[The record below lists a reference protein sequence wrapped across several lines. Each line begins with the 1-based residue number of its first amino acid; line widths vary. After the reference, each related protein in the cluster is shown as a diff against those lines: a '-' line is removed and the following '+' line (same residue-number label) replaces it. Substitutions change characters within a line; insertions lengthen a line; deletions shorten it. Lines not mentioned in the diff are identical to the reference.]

1 MASTKWTLD
10 PTHSELGFRIKHLMI
25 SNVSGTFNKFQ
36 VEGETKGEDFTTA
49 KIKLTADMD
58 SIHTNNEQRDAH
70 LRNADFFETDK
81 HPKMIF
87 ESTNVEKVDGEN
99 FRLTGNLTLKNI
111 SYPVILNVEFGGITK
126 DPWGNE
132 RAGFTVSGKI
142 KRSDW
147 GIKFGLMEAGGAM
160 LGDEVKI
167 HSEVQLV
174 KQTVAEAVAA

>member
-1 MASTKWTLD
+1 MATTKWKLD
-10 PTHSELGFRIKHLMI
+10 PIHSELGFRIKHLMI
-25 SNVSGTFNKFQ
+25 TNVSGSFSKFHI
-36 VEGETKGEDFTTA
+36 EGETKGEDFSTA

-70 LRNADFFETDK
+70 LRNADFFETEQ

-87 ESTNVEKVDGEN
+87 ESTSVEKVDAEN
-99 FRLTGNLTLKNI
+99 FRVSGNLTLKSI
-111 SYPVILNVEFGGITK
+111 SHPVVLNVEFGGLTK
-126 DPWGNE
+126 DPWGGE

-147 GIKFGLMEAGGAM
+147 GIRFGLLDGGSAM
-160 LGDEVKI
+160 LADEVKI

-174 KQTVAEAVAA
+174 KQTEAVAA

>member
-1 MASTKWTLD
+1 MATTKWTLD

-25 SNVSGTFNKFQ
+25 ANVSGSFNQFQ

-87 ESTNVEKVDGEN
+87 ESTNC
-99 FRLTGNLTLKNI
+99 
-111 SYPVILNVEFGGITK
+111 
-126 DPWGNE
+126 
-132 RAGFTVSGKI
+132 
-142 KRSDW
+142 
-147 GIKFGLMEAGGAM
+147 
-160 LGDEVKI
+160 
-167 HSEVQLV
+167 
-174 KQTVAEAVAA
+174 

>member
-25 SNVSGTFNKFQ
+25 SNVSGSFNTFQ

-87 ESTNVEKVDGEN
+87 ESTNVEKIDGEN
-99 FRLTGNLTLKNI
+99 YRLTGNLTLKNI
-111 SYPVILNVEFGGITK
+111 SLPVILNVEFGGVTK

-132 RAGFTVSGKI
+132 RAGFTVNGKI

-147 GIKFGLMEAGGAM
+147 GIKFGLLEAGGAM
-160 LGDEVKI
+160 LADEVKI

-174 KQTVAEAVAA
+174 KQVVAEAVAV

>member
-1 MASTKWTLD
+1 MSNTKWTLD
-10 PTHSELGFRIKHLMI
+10 PTHSELGFKIKHLMI
-25 SNVSGTFNKFQ
+25 SNVSGSFNKFQ

-87 ESTNVEKVDGEN
+87 ESTNVEKIDGEN
-99 FRLTGNLTLKNI
+99 FRLTGNLTLKDF

-174 KQTVAEAVAA
+174 KQTVAEAVAV

>member
-10 PTHSELGFRIKHLMI
+10 PTHSELGFKIKHLMI
-25 SNVSGTFNKFQ
+25 SNVSGSFNKFQ

-87 ESTNVEKVDGEN
+87 ESTNVEKIDGED

-167 HSEVQLV
+167 HGEVQLV

>member
-10 PTHSELGFRIKHLMI
+10 PTHSELGFKIKHLMI
-25 SNVSGTFNKFQ
+25 TNVSGFFNSFQ
-36 VEGETKGEDFTTA
+36 VEGVTKDEDFTTA

-70 LRNADFFETDK
+70 LRNADFFETDQ

-87 ESTNVEKVDGEN
+87 ESTGVEKVDGEN
-99 FRLTGNLTLKNI
+99 FRLSGNLTLKNV
-111 SYPVILNVEFGGITK
+111 SHPVQLNVEFGGITK

-132 RAGFTVSGKI
+132 KAGFTVSGKI

-147 GIKFGLMEAGGAM
+147 GIKFGLLEAGGAM
-160 LGDEVKI
+160 LSDEVKI

-174 KQTVAEAVAA
+174 KQTVAEAVV

>member
-1 MASTKWTLD
+1 MNL
-10 PTHSELGFRIKHLMI
+10 PT
-25 SNVSGTFNKFQ
+25 
-36 VEGETKGEDFTTA
+36 
-49 KIKLTADMD
+49 
-58 SIHTNNEQRDAH
+58 
-70 LRNADFFETDK
+70 
-81 HPKMIF
+81 
-87 ESTNVEKVDGEN
+87 VEKVDDEN

-111 SYPVILNVEFGGITK
+111 SLPVILNVEFGGITK

-132 RAGFTVSGKI
+132 RAGFTVNGKI

-174 KQTVAEAVAA
+174 KQTEAVAVSWKRERRLIIPGHLFFTVRKNERRLYRNRAAWQKRTHLIH

>member
-25 SNVSGTFNKFQ
+25 TNVSGFFNQFQ

-49 KIKLTADMD
+49 KIKLTADMN

-70 LRNADFFETDK
+70 LRNADFFETDQ

-87 ESTNVEKVDGEN
+87 DSTSVEKVDGEN
-99 FRLTGNLTLKNI
+99 FRLSGNLTLKNI
-111 SYPVILNVEFGGITK
+111 SHPVVLNVEFGGITK
-126 DPWGNE
+126 DPWGGE
-132 RAGFTVSGKI
+132 RAGFTVSGRI

-147 GIKFGLMEAGGAM
+147 GIRFGLMEAGGAM

-174 KQTVAEAVAA
+174 KQLETVAV

>member
-25 SNVSGTFNKFQ
+25 ANVSGAFNKFQ

-87 ESTNVEKVDGEN
+87 ESTNVEKIDDEK
-99 FRLTGNLTLKNI
+99 FLLTGNLTLKNI
-111 SYPVILNVEFGGITK
+111 SLPVILNVEFGGVTK

-132 RAGFTVSGKI
+132 RAGFTVNGKI

-147 GIKFGLMEAGGAM
+147 GIKFGLLEAGGAM
-160 LGDEVKI
+160 LADEVKI